1 MDDLKILECLEENA
15 EDVVVFE
22 FTREIFQKEMRGE
35 YEWRND
41 YTKIIND
48 YADKVVE

>member
-15 EDVVVFE
+15 DDAVVFE
-22 FTREIFQKEMRGE
+22 FTKKLFQKEMRGD

-41 YTKIIND
+41 YAKIINEF
-48 YADKVVE
+48 AEKVVE